1 MPVLNRVESSSDRR
15 ELARDASMGQVS
27 PISVL
32 AGTLVAYAAFAVL
45 AAVVAA
51 ILGAVGV
58 DTTGLTSNDWRQ
70 AGIGGGIVAALVL
83 LISYFFGGYVAGR
96 MARRAG
102 ALNGGLVFVLAL
114 LIAIVVGVAVGS
126 QTGTEGVAGNLRTL
140 GVPTSGAEYGDIAT
154 VAGIAAIVAMLLG
167 AVLGG
172 KAGERWHGKLATRAL
187 NPAAEPAYPRE
198 RDDDLRGRGGGDHG
212 EPDRRDDERPARP
225 WATGAHAADDDRR
238 DEPQTAGAPP
248 PGDDHGSEATSAG
261 PAPRRRERP
270 LRPRSPRNG

>member
-51 ILGAVGV
+51 VLGAVGV

-83 LISYFFGGYVAGR
+83 LVSYFFGGYVAGR

-172 KAGERWHGKLATRAL
+172 KAGERWHGKLATRAFA
-187 NPAAEPAYPRE
+187 PAAAGTPPPRE
-198 RDDDLRGRGGGDHG
+198 A
-212 EPDRRDDERPARP
+212 DEHDGQDPQHEALPERP
-225 WATGAHAADDDRR
+225 WATRDHSSGSHRR
-238 DEPQTAGAPP
+238 DEDETQG
-248 PGDDHGSEATSAG
+248 EAIAA
-261 PAPRRRERP
+261 APRRRERP